1 MSHDDCG
8 SRNRQIVTLFLVFVT
23 LLLLQEMDVFSK
35 FVQTKNTMIMR
46 KVLLLLLCCISGVV
60 MAETRKDIDLK
71 KNDVEIRP
79 LSIMSEPTAY
89 QADAVICIWLPNASP
104 YVTVSIVNE
113 ETGVQVYFMI
123 YAGINNIQINLEN
136 EIEGIYTLK
145 VNLEGTEYTGY
156 FIR

>member
-1 MSHDDCG
+1 M
-8 SRNRQIVTLFLVFVT
+8 LFLVFVT

>member
-8 SRNRQIVTLFLVFVT
+8 SRNRHIVTLFLVFVT

-113 ETGVQVYFMI
+113 ETGVQVYF
-123 YAGINNIQINLEN
+123 L
-136 EIEGIYTLK
+136 
-145 VNLEGTEYTGY
+145 
-156 FIR
+156 

>member
-1 MSHDDCG
+1 M
-8 SRNRQIVTLFLVFVT
+8 LFLVFVT

-46 KVLLLLLCCISGVV
+46 KVLLLLFCCISGVV

>member
-1 MSHDDCG
+1 
-8 SRNRQIVTLFLVFVT
+8 
-23 LLLLQEMDVFSK
+23 
-35 FVQTKNTMIMR
+35 MR

-145 VNLEGTEYTGY
+145 VSLEGTEYTGY